1 MKATPTGTKEH
12 PYVLRVNRNGK
23 VGHYTALS
31 TGLNEIV
38 VETGAEHVSV
48 RHTFNGKPYL
58 SLHSSAVEKTSLGM
72 WYPIYKVPAT
82 ENAFWNQGKALAG
95 LLAEELEI
103 ADGIKIVDVT
113 LVPMKNTDPDSL
125 MDFELREWKSVEELP
140 LDATAITV
148 DSVTMGN
155 LGADGEDSEASMNL
169 KLPEQEPKAEDTP
182 DTPGSDIWMR
192 VLYCDNGYV
201 VRDDAGVMMVIHSEG
216 TSTKKIARHLG
227 EEIMGEIDDLIEH
240 PETEKRIYGW
250 EVNVNIQPITTP
262 DGFFKERGG
271 I

>member
-31 TGLNEIV
+31 MELNGIV
-38 VETGAEHVSV
+38 EETGAEYLSL

-58 SLHSSAVEKTSLGM
+58 SLHGSIAEKTSPETR
-72 WYPIYKVPAT
+72 YPIYKVPVT
-82 ENAFWNQGKALAG
+82 ENAFWIQGKALVG

-103 ADGIKIVDVT
+103 ADGIKVADVT
-113 LVPMKNTDPDSL
+113 LVPMGNTDSDSL
-125 MDFELREWKSVEELP
+125 MDFEIREWQSTEELTM
-140 LDATAITV
+140 DATAITV
-148 DSVTMGN
+148 DSVTKKKI
-155 LGADGEDSEASMNL
+155 GADGEDSEASMNL

-216 TSTKKIARHLG
+216 SSNKKIARHLG
-227 EEIMGEIDDLIEH
+227 EEIMCEIDDLEEH
-240 PETEKRIYGW
+240 LETEKPVYGW

-262 DGFFKERGG
+262 EGFFKEGG
-271 I
+271 GR